1 MDKNS
6 KTSFINNYLGITDN
20 LDYNY
25 KKEVKTEFVKFLKK
39 YNTRLSEIEM
49 ALKEDIGVYLDSMLI
64 IEEGKFVSVYVA
76 K

>member
-1 MDKNS
+1 MDKNF

-20 LDYNY
+20 LNYNY
-25 KKEVKTEFVKFLKK
+25 KKEVKNEFVKFLKK

-49 ALKEDIGVYLDSMLI
+49 ALKEDIGVYLDSMSI
-64 IEEGKFVSVYVA
+64 IEEGKFISVYVA

>member
-25 KKEVKTEFVKFLKK
+25 KKEVKNEFVKFLKK
-39 YNTRLSEIEM
+39 YNNRLSEIEM
-49 ALKEDIGVYLDSMLI
+49 ALKEDIGVYLDSMSI
-64 IEEGKFVSVYVA
+64 IEEGKFISVYVA